1 MTDIGGF
8 HDHVARVDLSEG
20 DVHYE
25 GIDPDD
31 ARKYIGARGLGV
43 KYVFDN
49 GPNVDPLGPDN
60 PLVFMNGPLTGT
72 QTTMSGRI
80 AVCTKSPLTGTVT
93 DSHHGGWSGARLKW
107 AGFDGLAFEGQAD
120 DPVYAYIEDG
130 ELELRDASHLWGSGI
145 HETRDT
151 IEEEVDGSYGKNLST
166 MAIGPGG
173 ENEVRYACII
183 NEDDRASGRGGTGC
197 VMGSKN
203 LKAVVIKS
211 STKMPQPADQE
222 TFKEGHQQAMKA
234 ITESDVTAPNEGG
247 LSMYGTNVLM
257 NITEEMD
264 GHPTKNGRYTSGN
277 AYNEAEEGG
286 EAAIDAERISGE
298 NVRENILVDE
308 PTCHSCPVACK
319 KEVEV
324 DVMHK
329 GEEMNVRMESF
340 EYESAWALGTNSLND
355 DRDKIAV
362 MIDRC
367 NDVGI
372 DTIEAGNILAMAM
385 DATEKG
391 YLDDID
397 DVGGQDP
404 SARGTESDAG
414 IDWGD
419 ADEMIS
425 MIERIAH
432 RDDEF
437 ADLLARGQA
446 RFADAV
452 GAHEC
457 RLDVKGQAIA
467 AYDPR
472 CMKGMGIGYATSNRG
487 ACHLRGYTPAAEILG
502 IPEKVDPYEWEGKG
516 ELTAEF
522 QDLHAISDS
531 FDICKFNAFAE
542 GIEEYVLQY
551 NGMTG
556 FDVSEEELLEAGER
570 VYNLERYYNNLV
582 GFDGDDDSLPEVF
595 LEEGGT
601 PGQGAS
607 EGEYCELEEMKDEYY
622 EHRGWVDGV
631 VPDEKLEALDIE
643 VGPGTGVSA
652 GDSGATASG
661 DD

>member
-8 HDHVARVDLSEG
+8 QDHVARVDLG
-20 DVHYE
+20 DAGVEYE
-25 GIDPDD
+25 GISDDD
-31 ARKYIGARGLGV
+31 AKKYIGARGLGV
-43 KYVFDN
+43 KYVFEQ
-49 GPNVDPLGPDN
+49 GPDVDPLGPDN
-60 PLVFMNGPLTGT
+60 LLAFMNGPLSGT
-72 QTTMSGRI
+72 QVTMSGRI

-107 AGFDGLAFEGQAD
+107 AGFDGLLFEGQAD
-120 DPVYAYIEDG
+120 DPVYAYVEDG
-130 ELELRDASHLWGSGI
+130 SVELRDASHLWGKGV
-145 HETRDT
+145 HETCDI
-151 IEEEVDGSYGKNLST
+151 IEEELDGEYGKNLSI

-197 VMGSKN
+197 VMGNKQ
-203 LKAVVIKS
+203 LKAIVIKS
-211 STKMPQPADQE
+211 GTEMPQPADPE

-264 GHPTKNGRYTSGN
+264 GHPTKNGRYTS
-277 AYNEAEEGG
+277 AISYNENEDDRPKDL
-286 EAAIDAERISGE
+286 DAENISGE

-340 EYESAWALGTNSLND
+340 EYESAWALGTNSATD
-355 DRDKIAV
+355 DRDRIAV

-367 NDVGI
+367 NDLGI
-372 DTIEAGNILAMAM
+372 DTIEVGNLMAMAM
-385 DATEKG
+385 DATENG
-391 YLDDID
+391 YLDELD
-397 DVGGQDP
+397 DGL
-404 SARGTESDAG
+404 E
-414 IDWGD
+414 WGD
-419 ADEMIS
+419 AETMIDL
-425 MIERIAH
+425 IDRIAH
-432 RDDEF
+432 RDDEL

-446 RFADAV
+446 RMADAID
-452 GAHEC
+452 AHDC
-457 RLDVKGQAIA
+457 RLDVKGQSIA

-487 ACHLRGYTPAAEILG
+487 GCHLRGYTPAAEILG
-502 IPEKVDPYEWEGKG
+502 IPEKVDPYEYEGKG

-542 GIEEYVLQY
+542 GIEEYVLQF

-556 FDVSEEELLEAGER
+556 LEYSEAELLECGER
-570 VYNLERYYNNLV
+570 IYNLERYYNNVV
-582 GFDGDDDSLPEVF
+582 GFDGDDDTLPEVF
-595 LEEGGT
+595 LEAGET

-607 EGEYCELEEMKDEYY
+607 EGEFCELEEMKDEYY
-622 EHRGWVDGV
+622 EHRGWVDGI
-631 VPDEKLEALDIE
+631 VPDEKLSKLGIE
-643 VGPGTGVSA
+643 IGPGTGVSNSR
-652 GDSGATASG
+652 SGTAVPS

>member
-1 MTDIGGF
+1 MTELGGF
-8 HDHVARVDLSEG
+8 QDNVARIDLSDGE
-20 DVHYE
+20 VNYE
-25 GIDPDD
+25 SIDDED
-31 ARKYIGARGLGV
+31 AEKYIGARGLGV
-43 KYVFDN
+43 KYVFEQ
-49 GPNVDPLGPDN
+49 GPDVDPLGPDN
-60 PLVFMNGPLTGT
+60 LLAFMNGPLSGT
-72 QTTMSGRI
+72 QVTMSGRI

-107 AGFDGLAFEGQAD
+107 AGFDGLLFEGQAD
-120 DPVYAYIEDG
+120 DPVYAFVEDG
-130 ELELRDASHLWGSGI
+130 DVELRDATHLWGKGV

-151 IEEEVDGSYGKNLST
+151 IEEEVDGAFGKNLSI
-166 MAIGPGG
+166 MAIGQAG
-173 ENEVRYACII
+173 ENLVRYGCII

-197 VMGSKN
+197 VAGSKN
-203 LKAVVIKS
+203 LKAVVVKS
-211 STKMPQPADQE
+211 NTRMPQPADQE
-222 TFKEGHQQAMKA
+222 TFKEGHQQAMQA
-234 ITESDVTAPNEGG
+234 IQESEVTAPNEGG

-264 GHPTKNGRYTSGN
+264 GHPTKNGVYTSGN
-277 AYNEAEEGG
+277 AYNESEPDRPADL
-286 EAAIDAERISGE
+286 DADRISGE

-329 GEEMNVRMESF
+329 GEEMNVRMESY
-340 EYESAWALGTNSLND
+340 EYESAWALGTNSAND
-355 DRDKIAV
+355 DRDQIAL

-367 NDVGI
+367 NDFGMDTI
-372 DTIEAGNILAMAM
+372 DTGNMLAMAM
-385 DATEKG
+385 EMSEKG
-391 YLDDID
+391 YVDED
-397 DVGGQDP
+397 
-404 SARGTESDAG
+404 

-419 ADEMIS
+419 TEQMVE

-432 RDDEF
+432 RDDEL
-437 ADLLARGQA
+437 ADGLAEGA
-446 RFADAV
+446 EGAADRFDA
-452 GAHEC
+452 HDS
-457 RLDVKGQAIA
+457 RLDVKGETIA

-472 CMKGMGIGYATSNRG
+472 CLKGMGIGYATSNRG

-516 ELTAEF
+516 ELTAQF

-556 FDVSEEELLEAGER
+556 LDVSEEELLEAGER

-582 GFDGDDDSLPEVF
+582 GFDGDDDSLPARF
-595 LEEGGT
+595 LEDGIR
-601 PGQGAS
+601 GQGAS
-607 EGEYCELEEMKDEYY
+607 EGEYCELEEMKEEYY
-622 EHRGWVDGV
+622 DYRGWVDGV
-631 VPDEKLEALDIE
+631 VPDEKLDDLGIDL
-643 VGPGTGVSA
+643 GPGTGVS
-652 GDSGATASG
+652 SGGAAAPS